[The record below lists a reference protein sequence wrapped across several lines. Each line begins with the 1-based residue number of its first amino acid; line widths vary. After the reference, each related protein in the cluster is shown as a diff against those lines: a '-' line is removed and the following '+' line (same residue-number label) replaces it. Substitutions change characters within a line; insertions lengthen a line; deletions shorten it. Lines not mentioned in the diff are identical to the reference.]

1 MTMTAET
8 ATAAERSFGEDVAFL
23 AGHQDVHVLKSADGQ
38 ARVALVAAY
47 QGRVMTSTAGG
58 ETGDSYGWINYEHV
72 ASGKPV
78 PHINVY
84 GGEDRFWLGP
94 EGGQFAIFFKAGD
107 KFNLDDWQT
116 PAVIDSVTYDVKAKS
131 DTSATF
137 TKKAGVTNYSGAR
150 FDLAIE
156 RTVSLLD
163 AAAVEKALGVGA
175 GEGVKTVAYESV
187 NKLTNAGRQAWDKK
201 TGLLSIWILGMY
213 KPGERTTVVIP
224 FKAGGDELGTRI
236 VDDYF
241 GKVPGDRLIVKD
253 AAAYFRADGKYRSKI
268 GVPPRRAKPVVG
280 SYDAL
285 NKVLTLVQYTLP
297 EGVTDYVNSQW
308 APQDKPF
315 AGDTVNSYN
324 DGPPAPGAK
333 PLGPFYELETSSPA
347 LALKPGETATHV
359 HRTFHFQGDEA
370 ALDPIA
376 RATLGA
382 GLEEIKA
389 AFQAGE

>member
-1 MTMTAET
+1 MTAET